1 MKNLSIAF
9 KVLQQTNNSLNRFLG
24 PSALGGIVDFGLG
37 MSTNT
42 SSKSAERDGSLMV
55 ENLLQILL
63 SLTKAHSTQSHDGF
77 TGVLEVNPQV
87 RPTSLGGL
95 GGVVNLLGV
104 VATDHVV
111 LREKERKKRKRGTKR
126 MR

>member
-37 MSTNT
+37 VSTNT

-95 GGVVNLLGV
+95 GGVVNLHGV

-111 LREKERKKRKRGTKR
+111 LRKRKRGKKESG
-126 MR
+126 